1 MKKTRQIFS
10 FLLTIGMLITSI
22 PVSAFEKPENAQDI
36 LHDGYASTDDKY
48 AIYPIPRSEVYK
60 TGNFTLGTEVTV
72 VSENE
77 IDNYTNQFLDE
88 ILTDYG
94 RNKTTSQ
101 TVTEGPNQI
110 LLGIKD
116 SGGAV
121 DTWADSHLTLADS
134 ALFTK
139 TDAYLLSADNGKI
152 VILGKDTN
160 AVYYGL
166 ATLQMMFSS
175 FNGSKFLN
183 VQIEDYAGMKMRGF
197 IEGFYGGWNY
207 EGRESLMRFTRD
219 VKMNTYI
226 YASKTDS
233 YHKNDELYPADQI
246 NQIKE
251 LVQVGEETKVKYC
264 WSVHLSYFFNGMPSD
279 TSSQDY
285 QNKFNEKFERLKTK
299 FQQLYDV
306 GVRKFAILNDDFGG
320 GSHSEVVRLLNK
332 LDDEFLVPKGC
343 DNLSYCMQGYNKSW
357 SGNGEELEEM
367 KALNESIDLFWTGDD
382 VNSPITQETV
392 DFVKEKTGHEAV
404 FWLNYPV
411 NEHAKAGIYLGE
423 ISHYVRDDVTGLA
436 GAVSNPCAFTEANK
450 VGLFQLGTLF
460 WNNHN
465 YLAQAETIWEES
477 FKYLQPEVYESYLTI
492 ARNVANCP
500 GSGRVPAGFPESE
513 YIKDSL
519 ETISEKIKKGTPISN
534 DTNTQTLIDEFAKM
548 QTAVATFK
556 KDCTNEVLK
565 TDLNSWLNSLND
577 VATAGEAVLKSLTA
591 MEKGDLNEAWTNL
604 GIAGAAMGTWNTYP
618 SLDNNKAQAGSKRL
632 VPFITKALSS
642 AKKQILPLLDPN
654 AKIPPTYFALLHGV
668 DQSDSAEFAKAYD
681 GSDTTFAS
689 FQSGMQQE
697 GDNFGVDLGKAT
709 PIHSIDILQ
718 GSSDSDNDFFHNV
731 VLEYSDT
738 GNDDDWTEI
747 LKYENDSAP
756 RHIEKTYEDDSL
768 TTRFIRLRLTK
779 QGTNGKNDYWT
790 HIREFTINGGE
801 TEPEEPSYG
810 LYASDGINGSVTL
823 DGLTYSIANTNVSL
837 PADGYIG
844 IKMQELSAIDSV
856 SCDAEGASN
865 LDFQYSMNGLVWSNM
880 PDTPNGTAARYV
892 RLYNGTG
899 QNADVSIK
907 TLSVTALAGA
917 VKPYLYSNSPELN
930 TLHEGA
936 VANMFDGKNDTF
948 AWFEP
953 AIKKNFELVVDF
965 GTVAPIYDI
974 AITNENGNPKFYD
987 AEIYLSTDNSNWGSP
1002 VITIANSQS
1011 EHLTTSGNYMTFSR
1025 NDLQG
1030 TNARYMKILIT
1041 KDSPNGVR
1049 LKINEIA
1056 VNKTVSSSEEPIGK
1070 ILTNSLTGALDQMID
1085 GDISTAYISSQ
1096 PSDGTAYI
1104 KYPITEKN
1112 NLSYVTFLQKSTDLT
1127 NAEVK
1132 AEFFDGT
1139 KAVEKTLG
1147 SLDQGIKTFQLAE
1160 EGPVLSFTVTW
1171 PQGATPSLYEII
1183 TVSNDK
1189 ITKVESITVTPKT
1202 ASMETGETKTLEA
1215 SVLPENATNKRVV
1228 WSSEDSSIATV
1239 NAQSGLVTALTAG
1252 TVKITAAATDGSNVT
1267 DTCTITI
1274 TGDPFTPDIVL
1285 VESITIKPK
1294 DLELYL
1300 DDEPYTLK
1308 ATISPENATN
1318 KDLVWS
1324 SKDES
1329 IASVDA
1335 ESGEVT
1341 PHKAGTT
1348 TITATA
1354 ADESGVKGTCTVQ
1367 VINDG
1372 DILIEEIKITPESK
1386 TLTVGDEL
1394 TLKTTISPDDASNQD
1409 IKWSSDDEK
1418 VASVSEKGIV
1428 KALSA
1433 GTAVITAAAED
1444 GSDVEGTCTIT
1455 VTAADTDIKAASIT
1469 VTPDKVSLNVGGTKQ
1484 LTKTIAPEDTTN
1496 KNVTWSSSNES
1507 VATVTED
1514 GLIKAIA
1521 KGTAVITA
1529 TAEDG
1534 SDVTGTCTVTV
1545 TENTTPKIIKVSSIA
1560 ITPKSVSLKKGATS
1574 QLRVSIAPSNAT
1586 NKAVLWASSKSS
1598 VATVSQSGLVRA
1610 VSAGTATI
1618 TVTARD
1624 GSKKS
1629 AICTITVTDD
1639 SAKQPEIEDG
1649 ETYEA
1654 GNCSYTVT
1662 SLSKQTVAFS
1672 DSDDTKVII
1681 PDTVTLGTK
1690 TYTVT
1695 SIEKEAFKNNK
1706 KITSVTIGKNIE
1718 SIGNSAFEGCTKL
1731 KNVNIKSTSLTGI
1744 GSKAFSKCKLLKT
1757 IKISSKK
1764 LKTVGKNAFK
1774 GIHKKATIK
1783 VPSSKLKK
1791 YKKLLA
1797 KKGQSKS
1804 VKIKK

>member
-207 EGRESLMRFTRD
+207 EGRESLMRFARD

-251 LVQVGEETKVKYC
+251 LVQVGDETKVKYC

-357 SGNGEELEEM
+357 SGNGAELEEM

-519 ETISEKIKKGTPISN
+519 DTISEKIKKGTPISN

-565 TDLNSWLNSLND
+565 SDLNSWLNSLND
-577 VATAGEAVLKSLTA
+577 VAAAGEAILKSLTA
-591 MEKGDLNEAWTNL
+591 MEQGNLNEAWTNL

-632 VPFITKALSS
+632 VPFINKALSS
-642 AKKQILPLLDPN
+642 AKRQILPLLDPN
-654 AKIPPTYFALLHGV
+654 AEIPPTYFALIHGV

-689 FQSGMQQE
+689 FQSGTQQA

-718 GSSDSDNDFFHNV
+718 GSNDSDNDFFHNV
-731 VLEYSDT
+731 ILEYSDT

-747 LKYENDSAP
+747 LKYENDDAP
-756 RHIEKTYEDDSL
+756 RHIEKTYENDSL
-768 TTRFIRLRLTK
+768 TTRFIRLRTQK
-779 QGTNGKNDYWT
+779 RGTAAKPDFWT

-823 DGLTYSIANTNVSL
+823 DGLTYSIADTTVSL
-837 PADGYIG
+837 PSDGYIG
-844 IKMQELSAIDSV
+844 IKMQELSAIDTV
-856 SCDAEGASN
+856 LCDAEGAAD
-865 LDFQYSMNGLVWSNM
+865 LDFQYSMNGLIWSDM
-880 PDTPNGTAARYV
+880 PDTPNQTAARYV

-899 QNADVSIK
+899 QTADVSIK

-917 VKPYLYSNSPELN
+917 VRPYLYSNSPELN

-1030 TNARYMKILIT
+1030 KNARYMKILIT
-1041 KDSPNGVR
+1041 KDSPNGVC

-1112 NLSYVTFLQKSTDLT
+1112 NLSYVTFLQNSTDLT

-1139 KAVEKTLG
+1139 KAVEKTLD

-1160 EGPVLSFTVTW
+1160 EYPVLSFTVTW
-1171 PQGATPSLYEII
+1171 PQGSTPSLYEII
-1183 TVSNDK
+1183 TVPNDN
-1189 ITKVESITVTPKT
+1189 ITKAASITVTPKT

-1215 SVLPENATNKRVV
+1215 SILPKNTTNNRIV

-1274 TGDPFTPDIVL
+1274 TGDPVTPDIVL
-1285 VESITIKPK
+1285 VDSITIKPK
-1294 DLELYL
+1294 DLELNF

-1308 ATISPENATN
+1308 ATILPENATN
-1318 KDLVWS
+1318 KNLVWS
-1324 SKDES
+1324 SKDEA

-1335 ESGEVT
+1335 ASGEVT

-1354 ADESGVKGTCTVQ
+1354 ADESGVKGTCT
-1367 VINDG
+1367 
-1372 DILIEEIKITPESK
+1372 
-1386 TLTVGDEL
+1386 
-1394 TLKTTISPDDASNQD
+1394 
-1409 IKWSSDDEK
+1409 
-1418 VASVSEKGIV
+1418 
-1428 KALSA
+1428 
-1433 GTAVITAAAED
+1433 
-1444 GSDVEGTCTIT
+1444 IT
-1455 VTAADTDIKAASIT
+1455 VTDADTDIKAASIT
-1469 VTPDKVSLNVGGTKQ
+1469 VTPDKVNLNAGETKQ

-1529 TAEDG
+1529 AAEDG
-1534 SDVTGTCTVTV
+1534 SDVKGTCTVTV
-1545 TENTTPKIIKVSSIA
+1545 TENATPKIIKVSSIA
-1560 ITPKSVSLKKGATS
+1560 ITPKSVSLKKGAAS
-1574 QLRVSIAPSNAT
+1574 QLRASIAPSNAT
-1586 NKAVLWASSKSS
+1586 NKAVLWASNKSS
-1598 VATVSQSGLVRA
+1598 VASVSQSGLVRA
-1610 VSAGTATI
+1610 ISAGTATI
-1618 TVTARD
+1618 TVTTRD
-1624 GSKKS
+1624 GSRKS
-1629 AICTITVTDD
+1629 AVCTITVTDD
-1639 SAKQPEIEDG
+1639 SAKQPEIKDG
-1649 ETYEA
+1649 ETYEVE
-1654 GNCSYTVT
+1654 NCSYTVT
-1662 SLSKQTVAFS
+1662 SLSKQTVVFS
-1672 DSDDTKVII
+1672 GSNDSKVII

-1695 SIEKEAFKNNK
+1695 SIEEKAFKNNK
-1706 KITSVTIGKNIE
+1706 KISSVTIGKNIE

-1731 KNVNIKSTSLTGI
+1731 KNVNIKSTCLTEI
-1744 GSKAFSKCKLLKT
+1744 GSKVFSKCKLLKT

-1764 LKTVGKNAFK
+1764 LKRVGKNTFK

-1791 YKKLLA
+1791 YKKLLS

-1804 VKIKK
+1804 VKINN